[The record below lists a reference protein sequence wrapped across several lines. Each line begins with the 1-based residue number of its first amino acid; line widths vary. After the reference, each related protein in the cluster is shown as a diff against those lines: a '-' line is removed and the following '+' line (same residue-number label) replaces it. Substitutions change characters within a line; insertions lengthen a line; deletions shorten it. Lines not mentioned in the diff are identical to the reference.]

1 MARTRSGAR
10 ARDGGRHRLRQDVA
24 SVRQRAEG
32 RAARQRWARPAQ
44 RRQEGQLRMLTQP
57 QVQRYSTESGL
68 RDIMIAEKEVVLTFL
83 LQTAVRARHSE
94 PAGLQGL
101 HLLEKN

>member
-32 RAARQRWARPAQ
+32 RAARHA
-44 RRQEGQLRMLTQP
+44 
-57 QVQRYSTESGL
+57 GL
-68 RDIMIAEKEVVLTFL
+68 GRAIGERVLTENFAIASIVGCL
-83 LQTAVRARHSE
+83 
-94 PAGLQGL
+94 
-101 HLLEKN
+101 